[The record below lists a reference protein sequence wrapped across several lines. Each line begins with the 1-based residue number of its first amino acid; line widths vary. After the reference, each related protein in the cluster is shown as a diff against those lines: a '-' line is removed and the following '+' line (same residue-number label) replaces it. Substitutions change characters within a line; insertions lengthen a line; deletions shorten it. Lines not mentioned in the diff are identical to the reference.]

1 MEAPGQLSDKEDSM
15 PSTTLR
21 AVAAAVVLS
30 LLLGFCAAPATAQP
44 RGLSSPA
51 ERAETGTLARLWLWV
66 HDLWTSGGPLERT
79 PSLSGLSAPST
90 TETTINR
97 GGTFDPNGHS

>member
-1 MEAPGQLSDKEDSM
+1 M
-15 PSTTLR
+15 PSITLR
-21 AVAAAVVLS
+21 AVAAAIVLS

-51 ERAETGTLARLWLWV
+51 ERAETGTLARLWLWLN
-66 HDLWTSGGPLERT
+66 DLWTSGGPLERT
-79 PSLSGLSAPST
+79 PSMSGLSAPV
-90 TETTINR
+90 TETTANR